1 MSAILDDN
9 MVNGMDLFTDETEF
23 AIDLTVPASLS
34 DEPEVKP
41 TGGRDAR
48 DKKKE

>member
-1 MSAILDDN
+1 MKDN
-9 MVNGMDLFTDETEF
+9 YEIPRGEEIFEED
-23 AIDLTVPASLS
+23 ASLEQVANNQEVEP
-34 DEPEVKP
+34 EPEVKP